1 LPRGLT
7 AVLVILG
14 VAALVL
20 ALVVTVVGPAVA
32 GTLRDLAVS
41 NPSMMRFGPVA
52 DIVKSGLGSTL
63 TEPAGTDATAVR
75 FTVPEGASASA
86 VARALEDQRLVTDD
100 LAIVY
105 LIVTGGLSDRIAAG
119 NYSLSPSMTP
129 EQVVARLE
137 QPPDAVAVVALRE
150 GLRLEQIAAYL
161 QTLGLEMDVADFYR
175 LAGDPPASLRNDY
188 EFLATLPEGRSLE
201 GYLGAGTFQVYPDIK
216 PEALLRKLL
225 DQWAETVGMGPIRA
239 AEAQGRDFYQVLA
252 LASIVEQEAAVD
264 KERPLIAGVYESRIA
279 KDMLL
284 NADPTVIYAWDSIQ
298 LRGLP
303 LEKWPDYSFWNP
315 VGKPLAT
322 VEVPEDLAGFQT
334 YLDRGRIPGPIDS
347 PSLASIQAAL
357 GPNTKAGYLYFV
369 AKNDGSRTHAFAKT
383 LKEHEANLAK
393 YGYK

>member
-1 LPRGLT
+1 
-7 AVLVILG
+7 
-14 VAALVL
+14 
-20 ALVVTVVGPAVA
+20 
-32 GTLRDLAVS
+32 
-41 NPSMMRFGPVA
+41 
-52 DIVKSGLGSTL
+52 
-63 TEPAGTDATAVR
+63 
-75 FTVPEGASASA
+75 
-86 VARALEDQRLVTDD
+86 
-100 LAIVY
+100 
-105 LIVTGGLSDRIAAG
+105 
-119 NYSLSPSMTP
+119 
-129 EQVVARLE
+129 
-137 QPPDAVAVVALRE
+137 
-150 GLRLEQIAAYL
+150 
-161 QTLGLEMDVADFYR
+161 
-175 LAGDPPASLRNDY
+175 
-188 EFLATLPEGRSLE
+188 
-201 GYLGAGTFQVYPDIK
+201 
-216 PEALLRKLL
+216 
-225 DQWAETVGMGPIRA
+225 MGPIRA

-334 YLDRGRIPGPIDS
+334 YLDRGMIPGPIDS
-347 PSLASIQAAL
+347 PSNASIQAAL